1 MDNLNNTVWY
11 TNNKLT
17 LSKTPGYEVYANDVE
32 DISTLINVRPKPTAK
47 LESKDTNL
55 LLNQKAKVKVILE
68 GTGPWTIT
76 YAFLEDK
83 TEIVPELI
91 EKNKVTID
99 NIQQS
104 VYVINIDKPG
114 ILKLLSVTDAY
125 CKGEIMLPSDSLVQ
139 LIYPPEVEI
148 TKEPIYE
155 SCPDPIGMQYIYKNL
170 YILFFNIII

>member
-11 TNNKLT
+11 TDNKLT
-17 LSKTPGYEVYANDVE
+17 LSKTPGYEVLAKDAE

-55 LLNQKAKVKVILE
+55 LLNQKAKVKIILE
-68 GTGPWTIT
+68 GTGPWTVA

-83 TEIVPELI
+83 TEIVPELL
-91 EKNKVTID
+91 EKNKVVVED
-99 NIQQS
+99 IQQS
-104 VYVINIDKPG
+104 NYVVNIDKPG
-114 ILKLLSVTDAY
+114 IFKLLSVTDAY

-155 SCPDPIGMQYIYKNL
+155 SCPDPIGKKYFINIYINK
-170 YILFFNIII
+170 F